1 MTSSLSK
8 DLASFKKRL
17 QDQPTIQHKKIKIKQ
32 EDQEEPTT
40 SKDQSSTNLKPTAPF
55 LYSNTTTSLSSQLF
69 EIIKVLKEK
78 NKPLTNSEII
88 RWAAIDVEATPLL
101 LARMKSNQ
109 RLTYD
114 PLALTFQFK
123 PRYHIQTP
131 SALLALLQQ
140 NRGVCGM
147 DVKELK
153 ESYEKITDVIDE
165 LEGNGSA
172 LVLRNGK
179 DNAAKIVYYNDS
191 VFNVPISDG
200 MFCLS
205 CLVFCRSSVFASC
218 EYLFY

>member
-1 MTSSLSK
+1 MTSLSK

-32 EDQEEPTT
+32 EDQEESTPFP
-40 SKDQSSTNLKPTAPF
+40 KDSSSSSTTNLKPTAPF

-88 RWAAIDVEATPLL
+88 RWAAIDVDATPLL
-101 LARMKSNQ
+101 FARMKSNQ

-131 SALLALLQQ
+131 SALLSLLEQ

-147 DVKELK
+147 DVKELR
-153 ESYEKITDVIDE
+153 ESYEKVSDIIDE
-165 LEGNGSA
+165 LEEKGSV

-200 MFCLS
+200 RLGLS
-205 CLVFCRSSVFASC
+205 
-218 EYLFY
+218 